1 VLLAVL
7 GSAIAAP
14 AAYAAPWSTV
24 PSPNPSGG
32 QDVLNELGRLP
43 STRVL
48 YAVGRTNQGTLVL
61 RSGTR
66 GASWHVESAPSP
78 GNGAQLLGLSVRTS
92 GVWAV
97 GYKGTARSSTLILR
111 RNGGA
116 WKVVRSPSPDHSD
129 FLTGVV
135 TTPAGTWAVGYGTG
149 TGGNNHPLI
158 LHLSHGSW
166 MTQKPPALSQGHN
179 QLFGIAGKG
188 TNLWAFGQREKGN
201 GTPHPLAL
209 HHTASGWHVSPTPDP
224 ARGGESLFL
233 GGAVSGRTVWAVG
246 GRGAGSRHALAEKH
260 TSSGWKAVT
269 VPDGGG
275 CAATNELAAVTP
287 IAGTKQAW
295 AVGDCSPGLGN
306 RTLIERLENGHWHQV
321 KSPTPDSSGSFL
333 TGVVAFSQIRAAA
346 VGYRTPAGFR
356 TIALIRH

>member
-1 VLLAVL
+1 MLLAVL

-32 QDVLNELGRLP
+32 QDVLNEVGRLP

-78 GNGAQLLGLSVRTS
+78 GNGAQLLGLSVRAS

-166 MTQKPPALSQGHN
+166 MTQKLPALPQGHN